1 LDVASFFKLAC
12 EIIGGLGI
20 FLLGMKHM
28 SDGMQAVAG
37 NSLRRMIG
45 AVTNHRILATT
56 VGVVVTCIVQS
67 SSVTTVMVIGFV
79 NSGVMQLGQ
88 AIGVI
93 MGANIGTT
101 ITGWILVLKIGKYGL
116 PLLGGS
122 AFVYLFSKGDRW
134 RYWAMALMGVGM
146 VFFGLEVMKDAC
158 KIIKETPAFEV
169 WFQRFDASTYFGVL
183 GCAAAGC
190 VLTVMVQSSSATLG
204 ITISLA
210 VQGVISYETA
220 AALVLGEN
228 IGTTITALLAS
239 LGATT
244 NARRAAYFH
253 LIFNLVG
260 VFWIT
265 LIFGWYIDLIQ
276 SLFAGDVTKVVMVDG
291 NPTFP
296 NTMAAI
302 AATHS
307 VFNITNTLIF
317 LPFVSTFERM
327 LKKLVPAKGFKEKP
341 HLTDLDIRIL
351 ETPLLAIEQSRKEIE
366 KMSDGCSKMLGW
378 SAELL
383 QQDDPDKALADR
395 LRQREQ
401 VLDSVQDEI
410 SEFVIHLLSGN
421 VPHSVATEARR
432 QMHMADEYES
442 VSDYILD
449 LDRFDRKLRQEGERF
464 SKEQRADLV
473 KLNSHVA
480 GYISEVNQALTKGNT
495 AVLTKTD
502 PTAKRIKD
510 EIKQLRAK
518 HLDGLSAAGG
528 DEKLSVAPVITVAW
542 LASLNAYSKIREH
555 MREIAEAISEA
566 K

>member
-1 LDVASFFKLAC
+1 MDISAFFTLVC
-12 EIIGGLGI
+12 EIVGGLGI

-37 NSLRRMIG
+37 SSLRKLIG
-45 AVTNHRILATT
+45 AVTNNRILATI
-56 VGVVVTCIVQS
+56 VGVVVTCVVQS
-67 SSVTTVMVIGFV
+67 SSITTVMVIGFV

-122 AFVYLFSKGDRW
+122 AFFYLFSRGDRW

-158 KIIKETPAFEV
+158 SIIKETPAFEQ
-169 WFQRFDASTYFGVL
+169 WFQRFDAGTYLGVL

-190 VLTVMVQSSSATLG
+190 ILTVLVQSSSATLG

-228 IGTTITALLAS
+228 IGTTITAFLAS

-253 LIFNLVG
+253 VIFNLVG

-276 SLFAGDVTKVVMVDG
+276 SLVDG
-291 NPTFP
+291 NVAEAVIVDGKQTFP
-296 NTMAAI
+296 YTVAAI

-307 VFNITNTLIF
+307 VFNITNTIIF
-317 LPFVSTFERM
+317 LPFVAVFER
-327 LKKLVPAKGFKEKP
+327 LLTKLVPSKGFKEKP

-366 KMSDGCSKMLGW
+366 KMGDGCSKMLDW

-410 SEFVIHLLSGN
+410 AEFVTHLLSGN

-449 LDRFDRKLRQEGERF
+449 LDKFERKLRKEGERF
-464 SKEQRADLV
+464 TEAQRADLA

-480 GYISEVNQALTKGNT
+480 EYLAEVNTALATGNK
-495 AVLTKTD
+495 AVTTKTD
-502 PTAKRIKD
+502 PTAKRIRD
-510 EIKQLRAK
+510 EIKQLRQK
-518 HLDGLSAAGG
+518 HLAEMSTGTI
-528 DEKLSVAPVITVAW
+528 APVVMVAW
-542 LASLNAYSKIREH
+542 LASLNAYSKVREH
-555 MREIAEAISEA
+555 TREIAEAISEA

>member
-1 LDVASFFKLAC
+1 MDISAFFTLVC
-12 EIIGGLGI
+12 EIVGGLGI

-37 NSLRRMIG
+37 SSLRKLIG
-45 AVTNHRILATT
+45 AVTNNRILATI
-56 VGVVVTCIVQS
+56 VGVVVTCVVQS
-67 SSVTTVMVIGFV
+67 SSITTVMVIGFV

-122 AFVYLFSKGDRW
+122 AFFYLFSRGDRW

-158 KIIKETPAFEV
+158 KIIKDTPAFEA
-169 WFQRFDASTYFGVL
+169 WFQRFDASTYLGVL

-190 VLTVMVQSSSATLG
+190 ILTVLVQSSSATLG

-228 IGTTITALLAS
+228 IGTTITAFLAS

-253 LIFNLVG
+253 VIFNLVG

-276 SLFAGDVTKVVMVDG
+276 SLVDGNVAEAVMVDG
-291 NPTFP
+291 KQTFP
-296 NTMAAI
+296 YTVAAI

-307 VFNITNTLIF
+307 VFNITNTIIF
-317 LPFVSTFERM
+317 LPFVVVFER
-327 LKKLVPAKGFKEKP
+327 LLTKLVPSKGFKEKP

-366 KMSDGCSKMLGW
+366 KMGDGCSKMLDW

-410 SEFVIHLLSGN
+410 AEFVTHLMSGN

-449 LDRFDRKLRQEGERF
+449 LDKFDRKLRKEGERF
-464 SKEQRADLV
+464 TEEQRADLV

-480 GYISEVNQALTKGNT
+480 EYLAEVNTALATGNK
-495 AVLTKTD
+495 AIITKTD
-502 PTAKRIKD
+502 PTAKRIRD
-510 EIKQLRAK
+510 EIKQLRQK
-518 HLDGLSAAGG
+518 HLAEMSTGTI
-528 DEKLSVAPVITVAW
+528 APVVMVAW
-542 LASLNAYSKIREH
+542 LASLNAYSKVREH
-555 MREIAEAISEA
+555 TREIAEAISEA